1 MVDRGRQLFPSIHL
15 RFDLRI
21 DISISMRPMITKIW
35 QAVAST
41 RFHLNE
47 TNQARAGDVIML
59 RPRDKLKI
67 YLCC

>member
-41 RFHLNE
+41 RFDLNE
-47 TNQARAGDVIML
+47 TNQACAGDVIML

-67 YLCC
+67 YLCY